1 MTPEPVLFVLDHRGM
16 EDIIILL
23 FRLILV
29 TFFKL
34 LFSSPVCPEIKVNEV
49 NEGFSAIQEKQ

>member
-1 MTPEPVLFVLDHRGM
+1 MTPEPVLFMLDHRGTG
-16 EDIIILL
+16 DVIILS

-29 TFFKL
+29 IFFKL
-34 LFSSPVCPEIKVNEV
+34 LISSPACPEIKVNEV

>member
-1 MTPEPVLFVLDHRGM
+1 MTPEPVLFVLDHREMG
-16 EDIIILL
+16 DVIILL

-29 TFFKL
+29 IFFKL
-34 LFSSPVCPEIKVNEV
+34 LFSSPACPEIKVNEV

>member
-1 MTPEPVLFVLDHRGM
+1 MTPEPVLFMLDHRGM
-16 EDIIILL
+16 GDVIILL

-29 TFFKL
+29 VFFKL
-34 LFSSPVCPEIKVNEV
+34 LFSSPAYLEIKVKEA

>member
-16 EDIIILL
+16 GDVIILL

-29 TFFKL
+29 IFFKL
-34 LFSSPVCPEIKVNEV
+34 LFSSPACPEIKVNEA
-49 NEGFSAIQEKQ
+49 NEGFSAI

>member
-1 MTPEPVLFVLDHRGM
+1 MTPEPVLFMLDHRGTG
-16 EDIIILL
+16 DVIILL

-29 TFFKL
+29 VFFKL
-34 LFSSPVCPEIKVNEV
+34 LFSSPAYLEIKVNEA